1 MDGCREDVLWCGACF
16 LVFPRQTPHRF
27 PPPPQDAFLE
37 RHGVKLGFMSAF
49 VKAAGAA
56 LQYVPAVNGVIDG
69 GDIIYR
75 EVCVWGCV
83 WGGYV
88 CVCAVRGPR
97 GGVVW
102 WRHVCGGGGG
112 RGQEA
117 ALLLAPFSA
126 PLLTPPPHLTPPH
139 SPCTPPPPP
148 PPPLPSIVLRHL
160 GGGVHPQGPRRAGA
174 AQRRPNELRRRG
186 EGACVWGGGGGTGG
200 AAVAMDGVWEG
211 VSVEGERWARWVL
224 LACT

>member
-75 EVCVWGCV
+75 EVCVCGCV

-112 RGQEA
+112 EGSGGCA
-117 ALLLAPFSA
+117 VAC
-126 PLLTPPPHLTPPH
+126 PLLRTPPH
-139 SPCTPPPPP
+139 PPPSPHPPSLTLHPTAPSTPPLTLHSTTTSRWRCPPP
-148 PPPLPSIVLRHL
+148 
-160 GGGVHPQGPRRAGA
+160 RASSCRCCA
-174 AQRRPNELRRRG
+174 
-186 EGACVWGGGGGTGG
+186 T
-200 AAVAMDGVWEG
+200 
-211 VSVEGERWARWVL
+211 S
-224 LACT
+224 TK